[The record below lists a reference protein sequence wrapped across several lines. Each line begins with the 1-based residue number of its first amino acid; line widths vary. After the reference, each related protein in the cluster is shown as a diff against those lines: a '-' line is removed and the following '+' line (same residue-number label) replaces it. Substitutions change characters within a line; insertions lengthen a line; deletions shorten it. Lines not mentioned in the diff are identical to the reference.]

1 MRITK
6 EAYNKI
12 MSTVGCYRPETGGAL
27 FSDDGGYT
35 VMSFVYDRRSGR
47 TGASYSPNTE
57 FINEI
62 ITQNRKIGYTFVGF
76 VHSHPGDNKMSRG
89 FGGYGYGHTAS
100 DEEAFCRL
108 MASMK
113 GTRKLYFPILRS
125 SFNCGRAEMRVYVA
139 EKDRSERVIIYE
151 ERIEV
156 VDDSDDAM
164 CERSLSD
171 GMRCGC
177 AVLFAG
183 SAGVRECAVRL
194 ARKGVRK
201 FVFVDGGRYTAE
213 DIRRDAFERDISR
226 YKTDCF
232 SESVLSV
239 NPSALCRSIRYDLN
253 EIDDESFERLV
264 KTLGCKE
271 MVIYIATADEKV
283 RERVLQL
290 QKAYYCS
297 TVEIEVNDKMVRT
310 YTTAVK
316 GQKKI
321 LRREESLPQCCAD
334 EPHTIA
340 ALAAEETILSALDGD
355 EAHSSE
361 EEKPCHADKWAAL
374 YSREEIEKKTV
385 VVIGCGGSRSYVE
398 NLARAGIRKFVL
410 CDGDAYSLGNLQT
423 QMCYIDEIGKNKAV
437 LAAEAVRRINPN
449 ADVKV
454 YAAMLDETV
463 DDDAFAALVGK
474 DLTESPDDVLIAA
487 CTDNVIAQARC
498 VRLALKYHCPVLT
511 TGIYP
516 GGRILEIV
524 FCHPAVSSV
533 CPRCILHKR
542 YEANLHAEHKPA
554 PAVSDGTSVFF
565 TEELNAKKGF
575 ISLALLLYGT
585 DADARYSKFLEDNKW
600 PCKHR
605 HFGRR
610 MPKKRYDRNLM
621 FYTMDYRM
629 AENTGI
635 KKYRK
640 FDKWGRR
647 LGDKYQVGVSYF
659 IKQKP
664 RTGCPDCGG
673 KGNLADIEIQDTR
686 DGLY

>member
-6 EAYNKI
+6 EAYKQI
-12 MSTVGCYRPETGGAL
+12 MSTVGSYRPETGGAL

-35 VMSFVYDRRSGR
+35 VTTFVYDRRSGC

-57 FINEI
+57 FINQI
-62 ITQNRKIGYTFVGF
+62 IANKRKIGYTFVGF

-89 FGGYGYGHTAS
+89 FGKYGYGYTAS
-100 DEEAFCRL
+100 DEEAFYRL
-108 MASMK
+108 MSGMK
-113 GTRKLYFPILRS
+113 GTRKLYFPILKS
-125 SFNCGRAEMRVYVA
+125 SFNHGMAEMRVYVA
-139 EKDRSERVIIYE
+139 EKGRDEKVSIYE
-151 ERIEV
+151 ERLEV
-156 VDDSDDAM
+156 LDDSDRAM
-164 CERSLSD
+164 CERVLRS
-171 GMRCGC
+171 GIRREC

-201 FVFVDGGRYTAE
+201 FVFADGGRYSAD
-213 DIRRDAFERDISR
+213 DISGEAFVNDISR

-290 QKAYYCS
+290 TKAYYC
-297 TVEIEVNDKMVRT
+297 TAIEIEVNDGMVRT
-310 YTTAVK
+310 YITEPK
-316 GQKKI
+316 EQKK
-321 LRREESLPQCCAD
+321 RFCREENLPECCGD
-334 EPHTIA
+334 EPRAIA
-340 ALAAEETILSALDGD
+340 ALAAEKTILTALAADKSPSD
-355 EAHSSE
+355 ERGKARPE
-361 EEKPCHADKWAAL
+361 DKWASL

-410 CDGDAYSLGNLQT
+410 CDGDSYGLSNLQT
-423 QMCYIDEIGKNKAV
+423 QMCYNQDLGKNKAAI
-437 LAAEAVRRINPN
+437 AAEAVGRINPDAN
-449 ADVKV
+449 VKICPV
-454 YAAMLDETV
+454 MLDEKI
-463 DDDAFAALVGK
+463 DDDTFAAWVGE
-474 DLTESPDDVLIAA
+474 DLLKSPRDVLIAA

-498 VRLALKYHCPVLT
+498 VRLALKYHCPVMLA
-511 TGIYP
+511 GIYP

-647 LGDKYQVGVSYF
+647 LGARYQVGVSYF
-659 IKQKP
+659 IRQKP
-664 RTGCPDCGG
+664 RVGCPDCGG
-673 KGNLADIEIQDTR
+673 KGDLSAIEIQDTR